1 MPFGIPEA
9 IGLGIT
15 AVSSGLGILQGAKA
29 DGKADDIA
37 KAQYEY
43 DMAMY
48 EYDLEERDR
57 LYEYAVDQTN
67 IARNNALN
75 TINFQEQSAI
85 QDWKFEEE
93 MSISNYNAQVDAY
106 NKGERLFEKQVDYNS
121 IAADIAYQQNA
132 DQLID
137 RKTKAGFDI
146 EALDQQLNQALAK
159 SAYAKASV
167 ENKLDSQRKQTGL
180 SKALKGLQYRTQEA
194 ETAAKIEDSRSKGQT
209 AKGRLMARGQSGN
222 SVRKGVNS
230 IMQQVGTQQARLLD
244 GLTRFE
250 SQYKLGVMKDSQA
263 LANFEQESKIQIN
276 QIDTM
281 SEYDQMTYD
290 RGMRQVDES
299 VKSAE
304 RAFNS
309 NNLKIAND
317 LFGANL
323 RADAA
328 RRAKP
333 GDRVAIPKPLQQ
345 PRPDIQDPYRPGD
358 PPEPIEGA
366 KSGGVNTIGALAGAA
381 NNLAGLNWGTI
392 TNTTPGSN

>member
-121 IAADIAYQQNA
+121 SCCRYCISTECRP
-132 DQLID
+132 ID
-137 RKTKAGFDI
+137 
-146 EALDQQLNQALAK
+146 
-159 SAYAKASV
+159 
-167 ENKLDSQRKQTGL
+167 
-180 SKALKGLQYRTQEA
+180 
-194 ETAAKIEDSRSKGQT
+194 
-209 AKGRLMARGQSGN
+209 
-222 SVRKGVNS
+222 
-230 IMQQVGTQQARLLD
+230 
-244 GLTRFE
+244 
-250 SQYKLGVMKDSQA
+250 
-263 LANFEQESKIQIN
+263 
-276 QIDTM
+276 
-281 SEYDQMTYD
+281 
-290 RGMRQVDES
+290 
-299 VKSAE
+299 
-304 RAFNS
+304 
-309 NNLKIAND
+309 
-317 LFGANL
+317 
-323 RADAA
+323 
-328 RRAKP
+328 
-333 GDRVAIPKPLQQ
+333 
-345 PRPDIQDPYRPGD
+345 
-358 PPEPIEGA
+358 
-366 KSGGVNTIGALAGAA
+366 
-381 NNLAGLNWGTI
+381 
-392 TNTTPGSN
+392 